1 MKVQDLI
8 FLVIF
13 ILVLIKRDSK
23 SSAIAGLICLAL
35 SIPLF
40 YLWIFFTGEHLVW
53 YAASFFLLSITFL
66 LKDHSQK

>member
-23 SSAIAGLICLAL
+23 ISAIAGLVCLAL

-40 YLWIFFTGEHLVW
+40 YLWIFFTGERLVW
-53 YAASFFLLSITFL
+53 YAAAFFLLSILFP
-66 LKDHSQK
+66 SRSR